1 MNSKKIQ
8 NKLDFKFDIILY
20 LLICFHSH
28 FYLKYIKYINS
39 NKKSERYE
47 GDSEHSNIISP
58 WISSIFLSCKLIKC
72 TKDNWI
78 NEGE

>member
-58 WISSIFLSCKLIKC
+58 
-72 TKDNWI
+72 
-78 NEGE
+78 